1 MKIIIINGPNLNL
14 LGKREPEIY
23 GVETLEDIL
32 MWLEK
37 NIDNEEW
44 RKKWME
50 RRSSMIPPYFL
61 RNWIAHGLISGSKN
75 TPDFTSRDAGFVFL
89 LVIKSMFNVE
99 MYGNKGELKSIF
111 GDLKRSFK
119 SIRSQVLK
127 FYQNDYARSF
137 VSEKLDIIESLGHK
151 NERNKANWKLYW
163 KNQNFISHFYASYLL
178 ASSNLLKNY
187 SNVDQVSREKEFK
200 VNLTYE
206 LTMTKFLEIASK
218 RHQEINK

>member
-1 MKIIIINGPNLNL
+1 MTKPFELFTF
-14 LGKREPEIY
+14 RELKHFSHNENK
-23 GVETLEDIL
+23 
-32 MWLEK
+32 K

-75 TPDFTSRDAGFVFL
+75 TPDFTSRDVGFIFL

-99 MYGNKGELKSIF
+99 MYGNKGELKSLF

>member
-1 MKIIIINGPNLNL
+1 MTKPFELFTF
-14 LGKREPEIY
+14 RELKHFSHNENK
-23 GVETLEDIL
+23 
-32 MWLEK
+32 K

-75 TPDFTSRDAGFVFL
+75 TPDFTSRDVGFIFL

-99 MYGNKGELKSIF
+99 MYGNKGELKSFF

-127 FYQNDYARSF
+127 FHQNDYARSF
-137 VSEKLDIIESLGHK
+137 VSEKLDIIESLGQK
-151 NERNKANWKLYW
+151 NEKHKENGKLYW